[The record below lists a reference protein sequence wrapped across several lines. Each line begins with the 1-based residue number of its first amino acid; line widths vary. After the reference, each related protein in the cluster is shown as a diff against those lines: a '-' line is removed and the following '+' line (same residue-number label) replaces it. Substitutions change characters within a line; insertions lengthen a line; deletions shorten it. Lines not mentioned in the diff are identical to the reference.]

1 MESHEKEQNRSKI
14 ALSSSSPLFV
24 TPTPTTLLFERRLH
38 RLYHPILL
46 LQTCTITDR
55 LLGVILSSFEADL
68 DSRIAFSDAW
78 KELRREQRELLR
90 VLDEEEWNQV
100 AAAKRLGRHRNMIRL
115 WLEEIRQVLKRQA
128 LP

>member
-55 LLGVILSSFEADL
+55 LLESKIVSCAATADARQQNRMLS
-68 DSRIAFSDAW
+68 R
-78 KELRREQRELLR
+78 KRRC
-90 VLDEEEWNQV
+90 
-100 AAAKRLGRHRNMIRL
+100 
-115 WLEEIRQVLKRQA
+115 
-128 LP
+128 

>member
-55 LLGVILSSFEADL
+55 LLARNNLPGFWSDFHGNGNHLGCGEGHLGSVDTGSQYHRQAHRYRPDADR
-68 DSRIAFSDAW
+68 DQ
-78 KELRREQRELLR
+78 QRERRLQCAVASRGR
-90 VLDEEEWNQV
+90 V
-100 AAAKRLGRHRNMIRL
+100 
-115 WLEEIRQVLKRQA
+115 
-128 LP
+128 

>member
-55 LLGVILSSFEADL
+55 LLAITSSSIGFLTKDKVSASSRVCFVICET
-68 DSRIAFSDAW
+68 I
-78 KELRREQRELLR
+78 QC
-90 VLDEEEWNQV
+90 N
-100 AAAKRLGRHRNMIRL
+100 AASARGFLAASGLHLPQASIKSGLPP
-115 WLEEIRQVLKRQA
+115 EI
-128 LP
+128 

>member
-55 LLGVILSSFEADL
+55 LLESSIPLHVSA
-68 DSRIAFSDAW
+68 
-78 KELRREQRELLR
+78 EQPPNNLC
-90 VLDEEEWNQV
+90 
-100 AAAKRLGRHRNMIRL
+100 K
-115 WLEEIRQVLKRQA
+115 
-128 LP
+128 